1 MPETPNACN
10 VMKAYF
16 KASFCKIS
24 EIGTPGEH
32 CDEKVF
38 DAVNRF
44 CQNPYDNDMATRK
57 YRVDGLAL
65 EKVSDRKG

>member
-1 MPETPNACN
+1 MAETPNACN

-24 EIGTPGEH
+24 EIGSPGEH

-44 CQNPYDNDMATRK
+44 CQNPYDNDMATHDSALT
-57 YRVDGLAL
+57 RVALA
-65 EKVSDRKG
+65 SRRS